1 MAALRNANY
10 YEMALVH
17 PKVAYPRNQIYACD
31 YRDGLDA
38 IDENGCVD
46 VPQGPGLGVTYDWA
60 LIERNRTGLVEY
72 K

>member
-1 MAALRNANY
+1 MRIAT
-10 YEMALVH
+10 LVH
-17 PKVAYPRNQIYACD
+17 PKVVYPRNQIYACD

-46 VPQGPGLGVTYDWA
+46 VPHGPGLGVTYDWA
-60 LIERNRTGLVEY
+60 LIEQNRMGRVEY